1 MESFVPNRICELLGI
16 DLPLLA
22 FSHCRDVVVEVSKA
36 GGFGVLGASAHSPEG
51 LEQELAWIDRNIG
64 GRPYGVDILVPGK
77 LAVDSPDL
85 TRADVLKLIPE
96 EHLKAVLD
104 LLTEHGVEASL
115 PDGAN
120 ERWGNA
126 AVSVGKVAGERLM
139 DVAFEHPI
147 SLIANALGV
156 PTPEMIERARSM
168 NIPVAAL
175 VGAKEHAIKQADAGV
190 DIIVAQGTEAGGHC
204 GEIATMVLV
213 PEVIRAVKDRGNPI
227 VLGAGGIITG
237 AQMAA
242 ALALGADG
250 VWTGSVWLTTHESET
265 EPLTQQ
271 KMIAASSRDAVRSR
285 GRTGKPARQL
295 RSSWTEMWE
304 QPDTP
309 DPLPM
314 PLQMMISEP
323 ALRRVD
329 AVAAK
334 GHEGAKDLAT
344 YFVGQGVGLLDS
356 VRYSKDVVREMA
368 EEMTEAIERL
378 QEFTG

>member
-1 MESFVPNRICELLGI
+1 MPNRACELLGI
-16 DLPLLA
+16 DIPLFA

-36 GGFGVLGASAHSPEG
+36 GGFGVLGAATHSPEG

-64 GRPYGVDILVPGK
+64 GRPYGVDILIPGK

-85 TRADVLKLIPE
+85 TRADVIKLIPD
-96 EHLKAVLD
+96 EHRQAVFE
-104 LLTEHGVEASL
+104 LLAEHDIEASM
-115 PDGAN
+115 PDASN
-120 ERWGNA
+120 ASWGSA
-126 AVSVGKVAGERLM
+126 AVSVGKVAGERLL

-156 PTPEMIERARSM
+156 PTPEMVERAHSAD
-168 NIPVAAL
+168 IPVAAL
-175 VGAKEHAIKQADAGV
+175 VGAKEHAIKQADVGV

-204 GEIATMVLV
+204 GEVSTMVLV
-213 PEVIRAVKDRGNPI
+213 PEVVRAVKDRGNPI

-304 QPDTP
+304 RPDRP

-323 ALRRVD
+323 TLRRVD
-329 AVAAK
+329 ALAAK

-356 VRYSKDVVREMA
+356 VRHTKDVVASMA

-378 QEFTG
+378 QEFTQ